1 MNQSTQQI
9 PQDWKKKFYLI
20 WTGQAFSI
28 ISSSAVSFALTTW
41 LTLEYQSAEVLL
53 TSALAWLLP
62 SAILSPFAGVYVDR
76 WNKKWTMMIS
86 DGLVSVFTIIMAI
99 FLMQGGDQLMA
110 IYILMAL
117 RSMASAFHGPS
128 MQASM
133 PLLAPQSEFMRIES
147 ENQMIQG
154 VSSIAGPALGGALL
168 VLLPI
173 SQILFLD
180 VLGAAIAISCLFFV
194 KFPKEEKQKSRNGVK
209 QVLIEMVD

>member
-1 MNQSTQQI
+1 
-9 PQDWKKKFYLI
+9 
-20 WTGQAFSI
+20 
-28 ISSSAVSFALTTW
+28 
-41 LTLEYQSAEVLL
+41 VLL

-99 FLMQGGDQLMA
+99 FLMQGGDQLTA

-117 RSMASAFHGPS
+117 RSTASAFHGPS

-133 PLLAPQSEFMRIES
+133 PLLAPQSELMRIAS
-147 ENQMIQG
+147 VNQMIQG

-180 VLGAAIAISCLFFV
+180 VLGAAIAISFLFFV
-194 KFPKEEKQKSRNGVK
+194 KFPKEEKQKSQNGVK